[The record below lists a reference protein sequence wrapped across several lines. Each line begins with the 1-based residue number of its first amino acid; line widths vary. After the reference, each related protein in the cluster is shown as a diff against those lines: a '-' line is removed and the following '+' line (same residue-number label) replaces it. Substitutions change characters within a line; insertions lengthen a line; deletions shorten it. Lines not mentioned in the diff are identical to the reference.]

1 MEEVHQTLLRFHEL
15 SGEEWLLHIDHKYS
29 RTPVFRNWLKH
40 FYDEYVKEM
49 VVPTFRAPTY
59 RPHQEYD
66 SRAVQEYARAAKLK
80 EILDMFKESYD
91 MLAAVLDTKP

>member
-49 VVPTFRAPTY
+49 VVPTFY
-59 RPHQEYD
+59 WDFYYK
-66 SRAVQEYARAAKLK
+66 SFNNLFSNFYSVIY
-80 EILDMFKESYD
+80 YY
-91 MLAAVLDTKP
+91 